1 MNTVLLENLRI
12 AIDSIRSHLLRT
24 ILTVLIIGFGIMA
37 LVGILTAIDSLKY
50 YLAENFMMM
59 GSNTMSIR
67 NRSMRV
73 QVGGHSRPKYYK
85 IISYDEAKRFK
96 EQFKYPAII
105 SLSVYATSIAT
116 VKYESEKTNPNIP
129 VLGTDENYILT
140 AGYEMQTGRNFSVNE
155 INYGANVAVIG
166 SDLCSSLFDNPRESI
181 GKIISIGPGKYR
193 VIGVLKE
200 KGSSLGFS
208 GDKICLLP
216 IENVRNYFSR
226 PNMSYTINIMTN
238 STEALEPAKGEA
250 TGLFRMIRELRLNE
264 EDNFDIIMSDN
275 IVSELIAN
283 MRYVTVAATI
293 IGLITLVGAAI
304 GLMNIMLVSVTER
317 THEIGIRK
325 AIGATRGI
333 IKRQFLAEAIVIGQ
347 LGGLLG
353 IILGI
358 IAGNTLSLILGT
370 SFIVPWAWIVLG
382 VFLCFVV
389 AIISGSYPAV
399 KASKLD
405 PIESLRFE

>member
-1 MNTVLLENLRI
+1 MNVVLIENIRI
-12 AIDSIRSHLLRT
+12 AIESIRSHILRT
-24 ILTVLIIGFGIMA
+24 ILTILIIGFGIMA

-50 YLAENFMMM
+50 YLTENFMMM

-67 NRSMRV
+67 NRSVRV
-73 QVGGHSRPKYYK
+73 QVGGHTRPEYYK
-85 IISYDEAKRFK
+85 TISFDDAKRFRELYK
-96 EQFKYPAII
+96 FPSVI

-116 VKYESEKTNPNIP
+116 VKYESKKTNPNIP
-129 VLGTDENYILT
+129 VLGTDENYVLT
-140 AGYEMQTGRNFSVNE
+140 AGYEMLTGRNFSVNE

-166 SDLCSSLFDNPRESI
+166 SDLCSSLFDKPQESI
-181 GKIISIGPGKYR
+181 GRIISIGAGKYR

-238 STEALEPAKGEA
+238 STAALQPARGEA
-250 TGLFRMIRELRLNE
+250 AGLFRMIRKLRLNE
-264 EDNFDIIMSDN
+264 DDNFDIVMSDN
-275 IVSELIAN
+275 IVSELIEN
-283 MRYVTVAATI
+283 IKFVTVAATI
-293 IGLITLVGAAI
+293 IGLITLFGAAI

-325 AIGATRGI
+325 AIGATKGV

-353 IILGI
+353 IVFGI

-382 VFLCFVV
+382 VILCLIV
-389 AIISGSYPAV
+389 ALISGSYPAI

>member
-1 MNTVLLENLRI
+1 MNTIILENIRI
-12 AIDSIRSHLLRT
+12 ALDSIRSHILRT

-67 NRSMRV
+67 NRSIRV
-73 QVGGHSRPKYYK
+73 QVGGHSRPEYYK
-85 IISYDEAKRFK
+85 TISWDDAKRFK
-96 EQFKYPAII
+96 ELYEFPSVI
-105 SLSVYATSIAT
+105 SVNVYATSVAT

-129 VLGTDENYILT
+129 VMGSDENYILT
-140 AGYEMQTGRNFSVNE
+140 AGYELQSGRNFSANE
-155 INYGANVAVIG
+155 INYGANAAVIG
-166 SDLCSSLFDNPRESI
+166 SDLCNTLFDNADAAVGKIVSI
-181 GKIISIGPGKYR
+181 GAGKYR
-193 VIGVLKE
+193 IIGVLKE

-208 GDKICLLP
+208 GDNICLLP
-216 IENVRNYFSR
+216 ITNVRNYFSR

-238 STEALEPAKGEA
+238 STEELDPAKGEA
-250 TGLFRMIRELRLNE
+250 IGTFRMIRKLRLNQE
-264 EDNFDIIMSDN
+264 NNFDIIMSDN
-275 IVSELIAN
+275 IVEQLIEN
-283 MRYVTVAATI
+283 MKFITVAATI
-293 IGLITLVGAAI
+293 IGLITLFGAAI

-325 AIGATRGI
+325 AMGATRNV
-333 IKRQFLAEAIVIGQ
+333 IKRQFLSEAIVIGQ
-347 LGGLLG
+347 LGGIVG

-358 IAGNTLSLILGT
+358 LVGNVLSLILDT

-382 VFLCFVV
+382 VVLCFIV
-389 AIISGSYPAV
+389 ALVSGSYPAI